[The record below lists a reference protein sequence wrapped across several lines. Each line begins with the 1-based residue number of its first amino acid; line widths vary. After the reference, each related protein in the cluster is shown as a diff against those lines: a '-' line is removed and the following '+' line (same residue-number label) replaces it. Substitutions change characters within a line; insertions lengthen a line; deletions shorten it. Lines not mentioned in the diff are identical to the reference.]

1 MRTSLIILMTDP
13 VDGTSAV
20 KTYVEALRSART
32 AGFEAIWT
40 PQPARMPD
48 VLTTLAYALSQVD
61 DVVVGT
67 AVVAIQSRHPMVL
80 AQQALTVSSISGG
93 RLRLGIG
100 LTHPSTSE
108 GVYGI
113 PWQRNVR
120 RLNEYLDGLL
130 PLLAGEEA
138 NATGELLSTRGA
150 IQMSGVATPA
160 VYVAAL
166 GPQILRVTGRRAAGT
181 VTYMAGPRTLAEH
194 IIPVLRTAAD
204 EQNRSVEVVA
214 GFPMCVT
221 DKPEAARAFAA
232 QTLMAYG
239 SHPSYRAMLDREGVQ
254 GPAEIALIG
263 DEVAMREKVEEL
275 ADIGVDEM
283 SVNVLASN
291 SEEAQRT
298 QAFLRTVVASG
309 SLGAAAG

>member
-1 MRTSLIILMTDP
+1 VRTSLILAMTDP
-13 VDGTSAV
+13 ADGTSAV
-20 KTYVEALRSART
+20 ETYVEALRSAHT
-32 AGFEAIWT
+32 AGFEVVWT
-40 PQPARMPD
+40 NQPARTPD

-67 AVVAIQSRHPMVL
+67 AVIAIQSRHPIVL

-138 NATGELLSTRGA
+138 KATGELLSTHGSIEMR
-150 IQMSGVATPA
+150 GVATPA

-166 GPQILRVTGRRAAGT
+166 GPQILKVTGRRAAGT

-194 IIPVLRTAAD
+194 IIPVLRGAAD
-204 EQNRSVEVVA
+204 ELDRAVEVVA
-214 GFPMCVT
+214 GFPLCVT
-221 DKPEAARAFAA
+221 DEPAAARTFAA
-232 QTLMAYG
+232 QALAVFG
-239 SHPSYRAMLDREGVQ
+239 SHPSYRAMLDREGVR
-254 GPAEIALIG
+254 GPEEIALIG
-263 DEVAMREKVEEL
+263 DEIAMREKVEQL
-275 ADIGVDEM
+275 ADIGVDEL
-283 SVNVLASN
+283 SVHALASN
-291 SEEAQRT
+291 PEEEQRT
-298 QAFLRTVVASG
+298 QAFLRTLAVSG
-309 SLGAAAG
+309 SLGAPAG